1 MDCDNN
7 LKIALSRQGLGTI
20 PPRCKPNSNETRSL
34 THKLRKADGNLGTDY
49 MDWDNT
55 LTLPPDKCGSFFECL
70 IRDGKTTH
78 DHRIMHCFGV
88 E

>member
-55 LTLPPDKCGSFFECL
+55 LTLPDPRSNIARKFQRSQ
-70 IRDGKTTH
+70 TY
-78 DHRIMHCFGV
+78 
-88 E
+88 